1 MAETRLG
8 RAAISAN
15 CRYYRGSSPC
25 EPHKA
30 DGRPC
35 AGCDAYDPIGEHVLV
50 VKLGAMGD
58 VLRTTALLPDI
69 LARHDRAAVTWVTR
83 GESLGVLA
91 GHPLVHRAV
100 AAADAVPMLSTRRFA
115 AVYALDADEDALAL
129 ARLASAP
136 LRHGYRAGENGTAV
150 GVEPGGDETLFR
162 LGLFDDEKRA
172 NRRSY
177 LELLAATAGVR
188 WSGRRPSLVLDD
200 AALDAVRRELGGL
213 ARPWI
218 GVNAG
223 ASGRWQH
230 KRWTAHHRAG
240 FVARLHDEGS
250 SALLFGEGDDL
261 AANRALAARFGSRVR
276 AFDSTGSVA
285 RLFAA
290 VAQIDA
296 LVTTDTL
303 AMHAGWAL
311 GRPIVALFGPTS
323 AAEIDL
329 APNDVKLTAALPC
342 LVCYRRRCDIE
353 MHCMELLTPDVV
365 FGALRARMAAREGVR
380 A

>member
-1 MAETRLG
+1 V
-8 RAAISAN
+8 
-15 CRYYRGSSPC
+15 
-25 EPHKA
+25 
-30 DGRPC
+30 
-35 AGCDAYDPIGEHVLV
+35 YDPIGEHVLV

-69 LARHDRAAVTWVTR
+69 VARHDRAAVTWVTR
-83 GESLGVLA
+83 RESLGVLA

-100 AAADAVPMLSTRRFA
+100 AAEEAAPILGTRAFA

-136 LRHGYRAGENGTAV
+136 ARHGYRAGMHGTAE

-162 LGLFDDEKRA
+162 LGLSDREKRA

-177 LELLAATAGVR
+177 LELLAATAGLR
-188 WSGRRPSLVLDD
+188 WSRQPPSLALD
-200 AALDAVRRELGGL
+200 ANALDAVHRELGDL

-230 KRWTAHHRAG
+230 KRWTPHHLAG
-240 FVARLHDEGS
+240 FVARLHDEGMT
-250 SALLFGEGDDL
+250 AILFGEGDDL
-261 AANRALAARFGSRVR
+261 AVNRALAARFAPRVR
-276 AFDSTGSVA
+276 AFDSTASVA

-290 VAQIDA
+290 VAQVDA

-311 GRPIVALFGPTS
+311 GRPVVALFGPTS
-323 AAEIDL
+323 SAEIDL
-329 APNDVKLTAALPC
+329 APNDMKLAAELPC
-342 LVCYRRRCDIE
+342 LVCYRRQCDVE
-353 MHCMELLTPDVV
+353 QHCMELLTPGLV
-365 FGALRARMAAREGVR
+365 FDALRTRMAAREGVR